1 MIWASTLP
9 YSTDT
14 GFTDDYFNYNY
25 THPLINGTSTGTATI
40 PLEEYITN
48 AITKVTSK
56 ENKENKEEDN
66 MDFMKDMFGPVK
78 DGLCRLSMDGNI
90 AIKANGGYRAYEPKT
105 GSFVNCDNF
114 VFDIG
119 DEMFF
124 VIPTNDIKVGDIIIA
139 GTGEARAPRYVL
151 KVEDNRIEAI
161 NYKNGTVEV
170 IVPERHMFM
179 GNIYFYGK
187 IVSLFGNGAAI
198 GGDGNINAENVM
210 KYMMMSQ
217 MLKGGGNGGNGMNPM
232 AMMLMM
238 NGGFGDMFKG
248 ILNPAPKPAEDK

>member
-1 MIWASTLP
+1 
-9 YSTDT
+9 
-14 GFTDDYFNYNY
+14 
-25 THPLINGTSTGTATI
+25 
-40 PLEEYITN
+40 
-48 AITKVTSK
+48 
-56 ENKENKEEDN
+56 
-66 MDFMKDMFGPVK
+66 MDFMKEIFGPVK
-78 DGLCRLSMDGNI
+78 GGLCRLSMDGNI

-139 GTGEARAPRYVL
+139 GTGDARAPRYVL

-179 GNIYFYGK
+179 GNTYFYGK
-187 IVSLFGNGAAI
+187 IVSLFGNTDTFNVGGTGA
-198 GGDGNINAENVM
+198 DNVM

-217 MLKGGGNGGNGMNPM
+217 MFKGMGDGKANPM
-232 AMMLMM
+232 MIMMMM
-238 NGGFGDMFKG
+238 NGGNFGNIFDG
-248 ILNPAPKPAEDK
+248 IMGKPSENK

>member
-1 MIWASTLP
+1 MNWSSTLP
-9 YSTDT
+9 YDTDM
-14 GFTDDYFNYNY
+14 GLIDDYYDY
-25 THPLINGTSTGTATI
+25 THPLISSTGTGP
-40 PLEEYITN
+40 PLREYITN
-48 AITKVTSK
+48 AIQNVTSK
-56 ENKENKEEDN
+56 GKEENKEEDN

-78 DGLCRLSMDGNI
+78 GGLCRLSMDGNI

-217 MLKGGGNGGNGMNPM
+217 MLKGGSGANGMNPM